1 MSAPI
6 DGDKGEA
13 PLPEDVGEAA
23 DVEINYYPDDI
34 GIKVIAVLDEA
45 SVTVE
50 HSWEAAEN
58 AATLV
63 QALPSILMAVEEALN
78 QQEEPPRD

>member
-1 MSAPI
+1 MTEQIPEEHGESA
-6 DGDKGEA
+6 E
-13 PLPEDVGEAA
+13 
-23 DVEINYYPDDI
+23 VEVNYYPDDF

-45 SVTVE
+45 SVVVE

-63 QALPSILMAVEEALN
+63 QALPSILMAVQEALS
-78 QQEEPPRD
+78 QQEETT